1 MLGGSALLPL
11 PFLLLVL
18 GAAAG
23 TEAYFADW
31 GMIGGRPQE
40 PTCVDIPE
48 SMPLCSGIDY
58 NKMRLPNL
66 LEHDTLKEAQQQA
79 GYWVP
84 LLNLRC
90 HADTQLFLCSLFTPV
105 CLESPIYP
113 CRSLCEAVRNGCESR
128 MQTYSFPWPDM
139 LRCDKFPLD
148 NDMCITVQHTK
159 SQRPEIVQANADTE
173 DGDCEV
179 CQPVETYEN
188 ILDNFCRADVVVK
201 TRVKKQ
207 RKNKVIC
214 KKARVYKSEDSEEA
228 RQALRRPRF
237 SLTGS
242 AGCCQIQASRT
253 AYLIMAR
260 RKGQELVPTF
270 VMPFRKSKPLRMAL
284 KKFRGLD
291 CSDPQFINGGLD
303 IPTLS
308 QEPPQRSPRP
318 SKRPGK
324 GRRKPK
330 GRRGRK
336 RGRVPRPPPSS
347 PPEGA
352 DGAMGPALPS
362 PASYPTLAMATPPP
376 PSPPPSPVLES
387 DQSLRFLQENEL
399 EGHTPPSID
408 PPTQHN
414 DAEAQDDGDAEEGED
429 GAAEGP
435 GEKRRGRKR
444 GRRQRNKAARR
455 DRRKKERGGDEEEEE
470 ATAEP

>member
-159 SQRPEIVQANADTE
+159 SQRP

-188 ILDNFCRADVVVK
+188 ILDNLCRADVVVK
-201 TRVKKQ
+201 ARVKKQ

-214 KKARVYKSEDSEEA
+214 KKARVYKSEDTEEA
-228 RQALRRPRF
+228 RLALRRPRF
-237 SLTGS
+237 SLTEA

-260 RKGQELVPTF
+260 REGQELVATF

-284 KKFRGLD
+284 KRFRSLD
-291 CSDPQFINGGLD
+291 CSDPKILNDGFG

-308 QEPPQRSPRP
+308 QEPPQRSPHP
-318 SKRPGK
+318 KRNKK

-336 RGRVPRPPPSS
+336 KGRVPRPPPSS

-352 DGAMGPALPS
+352 DGAVGAALPS

-408 PPTQHN
+408 PPTQNN
-414 DAEAQDDGDAEEGED
+414 DAEEQDDADGEEAG
-429 GAAEGP
+429 GADAEGP
-435 GEKRRGRKR
+435 GGKRRGRKR
-444 GRRQRNKAARR
+444 GRRQRNKATRR
-455 DRRKKERGGDEEEEE
+455 DRRKKDRSGEEAE

>member
-159 SQRPEIVQANADTE
+159 SQRPEIVQ

-188 ILDNFCRADVVVK
+188 ILDNLCRADVVVK
-201 TRVKKQ
+201 ARVKKQ

-214 KKARVYKSEDSEEA
+214 KKARVYKSEDTEEA
-228 RQALRRPRF
+228 RLALRRPRF
-237 SLTGS
+237 SLTEA

-260 RKGQELVPTF
+260 REGQELVATF

-284 KKFRGLD
+284 KRFRSLD
-291 CSDPQFINGGLD
+291 CSDPKILNDGFG

-308 QEPPQRSPRP
+308 QEPPQRSPHP
-318 SKRPGK
+318 KRNKK

-336 RGRVPRPPPSS
+336 KGRVPRPPPSS

-352 DGAMGPALPS
+352 DGAVGAALPS

-408 PPTQHN
+408 PPTQNN
-414 DAEAQDDGDAEEGED
+414 DAEEQDDADGEEAG
-429 GAAEGP
+429 GADAEGP
-435 GEKRRGRKR
+435 GGKRRGRKR
-444 GRRQRNKAARR
+444 GRRQRNKATRR
-455 DRRKKERGGDEEEEE
+455 DRRKKDRSGEEAE

>member
-128 MQTYSFPWPDM
+128 MRTYSFPWPDM

-159 SQRPEIVQANADTE
+159 SQRP

-188 ILDNFCRADVVVK
+188 ILDNFCRAAVVVK

-214 KKARVYKSEDSEEA
+214 KKARVYKSEDTEEA
-228 RQALRRPRF
+228 RVALRRPRF
-237 SLTGS
+237 SLTGA

-253 AYLIMAR
+253 AYLIMAQ
-260 RKGQELVPTF
+260 RKDDELVPTF

-284 KKFRGLD
+284 KKFRSLD
-291 CSDPQFINGGLD
+291 CSDPKLIDGGFD

-308 QEPPQRSPRP
+308 QEPPQRP
-318 SKRPGK
+318 SHPKRPK
-324 GRRKPK
+324 TGRKKPK

-336 RGRVPRPPPSS
+336 RGRTPRPQPSS
-347 PPEGA
+347 PPEGV
-352 DGAMGPALPS
+352 DGAMGPAFPS

-408 PPTQHN
+408 PPTQNN
-414 DAEAQDDGDAEEGED
+414 DAEEQDDADGEEAGDAD
-429 GAAEGP
+429 AEGP
-435 GEKRRGRKR
+435 GGKRRGRKR
-444 GRRQRNKAARR
+444 GRRQRNKATRR
-455 DRRKKERGGDEEEEE
+455 DRRKKDRSGEEAE